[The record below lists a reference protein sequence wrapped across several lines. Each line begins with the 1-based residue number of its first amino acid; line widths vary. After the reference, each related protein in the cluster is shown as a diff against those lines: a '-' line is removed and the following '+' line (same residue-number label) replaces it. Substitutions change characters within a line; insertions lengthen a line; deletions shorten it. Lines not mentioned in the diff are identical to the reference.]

1 MSIRQAPQ
9 GEESHSPSSPRF
21 DPKQLP
27 MLARLMTPVSADK
40 VVTSGATTVYLSE
53 SVPIR
58 RSSVSSANQQLPP
71 KSPKPA
77 RSNVVTTTVGPP
89 LTNGPRPQLVAIGR
103 SRSSS
108 GSSNRPGTPS
118 SGLPQ
123 SSTPQGA
130 IAMATVATTS
140 LPQPEQVN
148 LHKSEKFYPCKTIKY
163 MLFRCNSV
171 KHIASIFI
179 QHFLL

>member
-1 MSIRQAPQ
+1 MQKSPLTTAAWRVRHPMSIRQAPQ

-118 SGLPQ
+118 SGLPLSNPQ
-123 SSTPQGA
+123 QGA
-130 IAMATVATTS
+130 IAIATVATTTTGMAMLQPDQVCMALS
-140 LPQPEQVN
+140 L
-148 LHKSEKFYPCKTIKY
+148 I
-163 MLFRCNSV
+163 
-171 KHIASIFI
+171 
-179 QHFLL
+179 